1 MGLPPPN
8 TSQPTFQKDIIIVK
22 KEKQENKQEN
32 CCCICIKCNCEGNQS
47 DKRLCAKN
55 FSDYLTSPYC
65 ITEYCA
71 KPDDDNDP
79 CCDIFMTLIFCA
91 PKQAMFLPC
100 LFGSILNGCI
110 NSCKKTNKNY
120 LC

>member
-1 MGLPPPN
+1 M
-8 TSQPTFQKDIIIVK
+8 FQKDTIIVK
-22 KEKQENKQEN
+22 KQGS

-47 DKRLCAKN
+47 DKRCCVKN
-55 FSDYLTSPYC
+55 LSEYSESPYF

-71 KPDDDNDP
+71 KPLDDNDP

-91 PKQAMFLPC
+91 PKQAKFFPC
-100 LFGSILNGCI
+100 LIGAFINGCI
-110 NSCKKTNKNY
+110 NHYKKTEINY